1 VLAPTGPIAVTDQT
15 FEAEVI
21 RSTLPVVVD
30 FYADWSIPCRAGQPA
45 FADAS
50 LRLAGRIKFATVN
63 IDDAVHVARSY
74 GIRAVPTFLF
84 LRDGQ
89 ERGREVGPLSAPE
102 LGRVVRRHFPGRARA
117 RPSGGRP
124 ASR

>member
-1 VLAPTGPIAVTDQT
+1 MGPIAVTDQT

-21 RSTLPVVVD
+21 RSALPVVVD
-30 FYADWSIPCRAGQPA
+30 FYADWSVPCRLGRSE

-50 LRLAGRIKFATVN
+50 QRLAGRVKFATVN
-63 IDDAVHVARSY
+63 IDDAVRVTRTY

-84 LRDGQ
+84 VRAGH
-89 ERGREVGPLSAPE
+89 ERGREVGPLTGPE
-102 LGRVVRRHFPGRARA
+102 LGRVVKRHFPARA
-117 RPSGGRP
+117 RSSAGRR